1 MTTRLRILP
10 MERWQPCQT
19 KLQICSK
26 EWQELVRRIQTPYFP
41 MNSHLGKMTSELMT
55 WRWKNELWWTLL
67 LRNMTHWEWS
77 RGSQRTQSSTNTNW
91 SSTRSWVQWEQRL
104 KRCYRSKG
112 WKRLDETLKSK
123 SLMRTELF
131 AMLSGWSSK
140 NEALSMAKSPI
151 NLNSN
156 RYLNTINL
164 NNKTYNKIRKSN
176 KISLIKDQNN

>member
-1 MTTRLRILP
+1 
-10 MERWQPCQT
+10 
-19 KLQICSK
+19 
-26 EWQELVRRIQTPYFP
+26 
-41 MNSHLGKMTSELMT
+41 
-55 WRWKNELWWTLL
+55 
-67 LRNMTHWEWS
+67 
-77 RGSQRTQSSTNTNW
+77 
-91 SSTRSWVQWEQRL
+91 
-104 KRCYRSKG
+104 
-112 WKRLDETLKSK
+112 
-123 SLMRTELF
+123 MRTELF